1 MGHGGSR
8 KSDRGKGRGGM
19 RGSNGGDHNMQ
30 GGSHRE
36 MMGLIHK
43 LFDNRDRIKR
53 SYNKTNIGIESYTRS
68 DDPQVGEWIQTH
80 V

>member
-1 MGHGGSR
+1 
-8 KSDRGKGRGGM
+8 
-19 RGSNGGDHNMQ
+19 MQ

-43 LFDNRDRIKR
+43 LFDNRDLIKR

-80 V
+80 VYQMETLMESNNEGIMLMDDMDV